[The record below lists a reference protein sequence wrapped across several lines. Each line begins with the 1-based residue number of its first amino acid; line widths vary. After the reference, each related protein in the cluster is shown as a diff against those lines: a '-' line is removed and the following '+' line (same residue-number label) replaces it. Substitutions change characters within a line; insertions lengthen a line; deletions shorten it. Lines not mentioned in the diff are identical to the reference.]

1 MSEWAPNLIVCVVG
15 YFVGG
20 IPFGLL
26 IGKSRDID
34 IRDHGSGNIGAT
46 NVLRTLGKRLGY
58 LCFGLD
64 VLKGMVPVLI
74 ACRIARLQE
83 WPHQNLTPVFAVFA
97 VVAGHVWCP
106 FLKFKGG
113 KGVATSAGGIL
124 AVAPLPTACSLVIWY
139 LVFCIWRYVSLASIV
154 AAALLPVAA
163 VIIARAVPRMA
174 MERPTL
180 LLLIVLALL
189 IIIKHRANIK
199 RLLAGTENRF
209 AEKGSAP

>member
-1 MSEWAPNLIVCVVG
+1 VADWTPNLIVFGLC
-15 YFVGG
+15 YFIGG

-26 IGKSRDID
+26 IGKSKGVD

-58 LCFGLD
+58 LCFSLD

-74 ACRIARLQE
+74 ACKIARLQE
-83 WPHQNLTPVFAVFA
+83 WPHQDLTPVFAVFA

-124 AVAPLPTACSLVIWY
+124 AVAPIPTACSLLIWY
-139 LVFCIWRYVSLASIV
+139 LVFSIWRYVSLASIV
-154 AAALLPVAA
+154 AAAVLPLAA
-163 VIIARAVPRMA
+163 VVIGRTMPRMA
-174 MERPTL
+174 LERPTL
-180 LLLIVLALL
+180 VLLIVLAVL

-199 RLLAGTENRF
+199 RLLAGTESRF
-209 AEKGSAP
+209 AEKGNAQ

>member
-1 MSEWAPNLIVCVVG
+1 VTDWTPNLVVCVVC

-26 IGKSRDID
+26 IGKSRGID

-64 VLKGMVPVLI
+64 VLKGMLPVLI
-74 ACRIARLQE
+74 ACRIARVQE
-83 WPHQNLTPVFAVFA
+83 WPQQDLTPVFAVFA

-124 AVAPLPTACSLVIWY
+124 AVAPLPTACSLLVWY

-154 AAALLPVAA
+154 AAAVLPVAA
-163 VIIARAVPRMA
+163 VVIGRLVPPMA
-174 MERPTL
+174 LESPTL
-180 LLLIVLALL
+180 LLLIVLAVL

-209 AEKGSAP
+209 AEKGNA

>member
-1 MSEWAPNLIVCVVG
+1 MTDWAPNLIIALTC
-15 YFVGG
+15 YFIGG

-26 IGKSRDID
+26 IGKSQGID

-46 NVLRTLGKRLGY
+46 NVVRTLGKRLGY
-58 LCFGLD
+58 CCFTLD
-64 VLKGMVPVLI
+64 VLKGMLPVLI
-74 ACRIARLQE
+74 ACRIARLHE
-83 WPHQNLTPVFAVFA
+83 LPHQDMTPMFAVFA

-124 AVAPLPTACSLVIWY
+124 AVAPLPTACSLLVWF
-139 LVFCIWRYVSLASIV
+139 LVFSVWRYVSLASLV
-154 AAALLPVAA
+154 AAAVLPITA
-163 VIIARAVPRMA
+163 VIIGRMRPGLA
-174 MERPTL
+174 LERPTL
-180 LLLIVLALL
+180 ILLIVLAVL

-209 AEKGSAP
+209 AQKGNAP

>member
-1 MSEWAPNLIVCVVG
+1 MTDWAPNLIVCVVC
-15 YFVGG
+15 YLIGG

-26 IGKSRDID
+26 IGKSKGID
-34 IRDHGSGNIGAT
+34 IREHGSGNIGAT
-46 NVLRTLGKRLGY
+46 NVLRTLGKRLGIF
-58 LCFGLD
+58 CFSLD

-74 ACRIARLQE
+74 AVRIARVQD
-83 WPHQNLTPVFAVFA
+83 WPMQNMTPVFAVFA

-124 AVAPLPTACSLVIWY
+124 AVAPLPAACALVIWY
-139 LVFCIWRYVSLASIV
+139 ITFTISRYVSLASIV
-154 AAALLPVAA
+154 AAAVLPLAA
-163 VIIARAVPRMA
+163 VIIGRFVPRMA
-174 MERPTL
+174 LERPTL
-180 LLLIVLALL
+180 VLLIILAVL

-209 AEKGSAP
+209 AEKGTS

>member
-1 MSEWAPNLIVCVVG
+1 VSEWAPNLIVCVVG